1 MKTTIFPK
9 LTSTNTVEKKT
20 NKNKPTIGQLIFQHQ
35 ENYLRKDENPNLN
48 EKIIIRPLLQPQK
61 QPVNFEKQAEI
72 KLVQRQ
78 NQHIQKEIIELPIL
92 YKLYQ
97 QYILKQKAS
106 KK

>member
-20 NKNKPTIGQLIFQHQ
+20 NKNKPTIG
-35 ENYLRKDENPNLN
+35 RKDDQPNLN
-48 EKIIIRPLLQPQK
+48 DKIIIRPHLQPQK